1 MTELRGKARRYL
13 RGIGNQLRPT
23 VYLGKESIS
32 PALLQSLD
40 QAHAHT
46 ELVKVRV
53 ERSCP
58 LDRKEAGDLLAAAAE
73 SHLIQILG
81 NTELHNRPDPDE
93 PQIILPDKKTFAPE
107 LIFFLPPRKNPQRTQ
122 RIPSIVVVEKRIDFT
137 LGFRLHHLAHLLRPA
152 PGLDASVPDELVPV
166 ALLLIPAN

>member
-40 QAHAHT
+40 QAHAHN

-58 LDRKEAGDLLAAAAE
+58 LDRKEAGDRLAAAAE

-81 NTELHNRPDPDE
+81 NTVLLYRPDPDE
-93 PQIILPDKKTFAPE
+93 PQIILPD
-107 LIFFLPPRKNPQRTQ
+107 
-122 RIPSIVVVEKRIDFT
+122 
-137 LGFRLHHLAHLLRPA
+137 
-152 PGLDASVPDELVPV
+152 
-166 ALLLIPAN
+166 

>member
-40 QAHAHT
+40 QAHAHN

-58 LDRKEAGDLLAAAAE
+58 LDRKEAGDLLAAATE

-81 NTELHNRPDPDE
+81 NTVLLYRPDPDE
-93 PQIILPDKKTFAPE
+93 PQIILPD
-107 LIFFLPPRKNPQRTQ
+107 
-122 RIPSIVVVEKRIDFT
+122 
-137 LGFRLHHLAHLLRPA
+137 
-152 PGLDASVPDELVPV
+152 
-166 ALLLIPAN
+166 